1 LKLEPRFSIRPATP
15 SDIPAL
21 LQLERATETAA
32 HWSEDQYRRALT
44 AEGPERLTL
53 VIGNDAQ
60 LTGFLVTRVS
70 GPEWELENIVIAT
83 NAQRRGLGTRL
94 IQRLVDIAR
103 ERAAVAIF
111 LEVRCSNHAAQ
122 ALYSALR
129 FKPCGLR
136 KNYYSAPVEDAAVY
150 RLQLER
156 T

>member
-1 LKLEPRFSIRPATP
+1 LILEPRFSIRPATP
-15 SDIPAL
+15 SDIPAIL
-21 LQLERATETAA
+21 HLERETETAA
-32 HWSEDQYRRALT
+32 HWPEDQYRRALT

-53 VIGNDAQ
+53 LIGNDPQ
-60 LTGFLVTRVS
+60 LTGFLVARVS

-83 NAQRRGLGTRL
+83 NAQRCGLGTRL
-94 IQRLVDIAR
+94 IQRLIEIAHQ
-103 ERAAVAIF
+103 RAAVAIF
-111 LEVRCSNHAAQ
+111 LEVRCSNHGAQ
-122 ALYSALR
+122 ALYSTLG